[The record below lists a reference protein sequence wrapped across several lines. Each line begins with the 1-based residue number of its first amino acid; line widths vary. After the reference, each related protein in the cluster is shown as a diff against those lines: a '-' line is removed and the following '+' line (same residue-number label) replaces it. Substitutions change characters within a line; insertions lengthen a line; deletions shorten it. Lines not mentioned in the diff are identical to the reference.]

1 MTEPVPTPATEAPD
15 PLRVRR
21 ILEVARRIGML
32 LLASGAQTTEVEESI
47 RQVASDLGL
56 EGVQAGVLFSSIQL
70 SYVEP
75 GDLRPTTIVQMA
87 SDRTSDFRRLS
98 DVASVVRRVADGRL
112 DLDGTEAELTRIEQD
127 ERRGPLLLSVL
138 APAISSSALAI
149 LFGGSPLDAAA
160 TFVIALLVQ
169 PLVWW
174 LRRSGLPPFFSLLLG
189 AASTTLLVALAVWSG
204 LGVDPGL
211 LMTASL
217 IRFLPGGAL
226 LAGVRD
232 LIDQAMVSGTA
243 RLAEAVLIAAGV
255 ASGALLGINLAA
267 NAGVSLSIE
276 SAGPRSWE
284 PIVALLAVAIAVVAY
299 AYQIA
304 VPAFALPWVGV
315 LGAMAW
321 TAYALLG
328 YSTEVGAFAAAF
340 VMGVAGRLLARHFK
354 APAALWV
361 VPAVLPLLPGLA
373 LVVALLAPGDLQ
385 RFAGFWDAILIAF
398 ALGVGV
404 AAGDIAV
411 AAVGRLRRGI
421 VNPAVDAVAAGI
433 EALVVQPVERMTQ
446 QGADSSTPRPGLLP
460 AAGESPVSEAPGNSI
475 RAPAAPPAECPP
487 DE

>member
-174 LRRSGLPPFFSLLLG
+174 LRRSGLPPFFSLLG
-189 AASTTLLVALAVWSG
+189 AN
-204 LGVDPGL
+204 PG
-211 LMTASL
+211 
-217 IRFLPGGAL
+217 R
-226 LAGVRD
+226 
-232 LIDQAMVSGTA
+232 Q
-243 RLAEAVLIAAGV
+243 
-255 ASGALLGINLAA
+255 
-267 NAGVSLSIE
+267 LS
-276 SAGPRSWE
+276 
-284 PIVALLAVAIAVVAY
+284 
-299 AYQIA
+299 QHD
-304 VPAFALPWVGV
+304 
-315 LGAMAW
+315 
-321 TAYALLG
+321 
-328 YSTEVGAFAAAF
+328 
-340 VMGVAGRLLARHFK
+340 RHDYK
-354 APAALWV
+354 
-361 VPAVLPLLPGLA
+361 
-373 LVVALLAPGDLQ
+373 
-385 RFAGFWDAILIAF
+385 
-398 ALGVGV
+398 
-404 AAGDIAV
+404 
-411 AAVGRLRRGI
+411 
-421 VNPAVDAVAAGI
+421 
-433 EALVVQPVERMTQ
+433 
-446 QGADSSTPRPGLLP
+446 
-460 AAGESPVSEAPGNSI
+460 
-475 RAPAAPPAECPP
+475 
-487 DE
+487 